1 MKFEDKVAYFIF
13 FYIVV
18 LVISP
23 KRYNVALPTIAVYPD
38 NSEVKKVISAVKLR
52 NQEDIDFFEK
62 TDPSVVYAF
71 EGEVNMERKELTEI
85 IVSVNPIVYF
95 FKYIINRARP
105 YQVVPD
111 IAILDSK
118 TVDTPSYPSGHA
130 FQAYYLAGVLGD
142 RYPEK
147 RDIFK
152 RIARRCDEVRV
163 TAGIHY
169 PSDGEF
175 SKRLVNYIF
184 NY

>member
-1 MKFEDKVAYFIF
+1 M
-13 FYIVV
+13 
-18 LVISP
+18 
-23 KRYNVALPTIAVYPD
+23 
-38 NSEVKKVISAVKLR
+38 
-52 NQEDIDFFEK
+52 
-62 TDPSVVYAF
+62 
-71 EGEVNMERKELTEI
+71 
-85 IVSVNPIVYF
+85 
-95 FKYIINRARP
+95 
-105 YQVVPD
+105 VPD